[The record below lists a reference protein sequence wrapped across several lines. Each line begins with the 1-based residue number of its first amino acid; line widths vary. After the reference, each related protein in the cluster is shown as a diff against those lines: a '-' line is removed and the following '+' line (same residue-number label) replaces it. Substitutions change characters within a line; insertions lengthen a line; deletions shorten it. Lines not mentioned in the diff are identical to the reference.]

1 MRSIDEFSSEQE
13 ARLLGDY
20 LYAKGIGN
28 DVDEDTC
35 LNACTQARCG
45 DGVVGPG
52 EGCDDGCDNPLEACN
67 A

>member
-28 DVDEDTC
+28 DVDEE
-35 LNACTQARCG
+35 
-45 DGVVGPG
+45 DGVWTLWIH
-52 EGCDDGCDNPLEACN
+52 DDDQLPKPKTS
-67 A
+67 